1 MREVKSRFQTDSGI
15 ELEPFYRPDTNPAD
29 IGAPGEFPYTRGVQP
44 TMYRGRLWTMRQYA
58 GFGSAAE
65 TNRRFKYLLSQGQT
79 EIVMRRGEFRLQPD
93 GFLEFVMRPFE
104 FAALKVDAAQ
114 GVVGLGRARIG
125 AQRRPHSPFSLA
137 PVLFERGEDTQI
149 VVRRV
154 IVGINGQEV
163 I

>member
-1 MREVKSRFQTDSGI
+1 
-15 ELEPFYRPDTNPAD
+15 
-29 IGAPGEFPYTRGVQP
+29 
-44 TMYRGRLWTMRQYA
+44 
-58 GFGSAAE
+58 
-65 TNRRFKYLLSQGQT
+65 
-79 EIVMRRGEFRLQPD
+79 MRRGEFRLQPD

-125 AQRRPHSPFSLA
+125 AQRRPHSLFSLA
-137 PVLFERGEDTQI
+137 PVLFERGEDTQS

>member
-1 MREVKSRFQTDSGI
+1 
-15 ELEPFYRPDTNPAD
+15 
-29 IGAPGEFPYTRGVQP
+29 
-44 TMYRGRLWTMRQYA
+44 
-58 GFGSAAE
+58 
-65 TNRRFKYLLSQGQT
+65 
-79 EIVMRRGEFRLQPD
+79 MRRGEFRLQPD

-125 AQRRPHSPFSLA
+125 PQRRPHPPFSLA

-149 VVRRV
+149 VVRRI
-154 IVGINGQEV
+154 IVGINGQDA